1 MRLSKIILVTRFIL
15 LQRIRIFLENL
26 KTSFFIISFIYAY
39 LSSKMKKVTVNEL
52 MKSADVKLVINN
64 FNARKTGE
72 DRVYSP
78 QSDSSSGS
86 SGGGGGGGGGGSGG
100 GHRF

>member
-1 MRLSKIILVTRFIL
+1 
-15 LQRIRIFLENL
+15 
-26 KTSFFIISFIYAY
+26 
-39 LSSKMKKVTVNEL
+39 MKKATVNEL
-52 MKSADVKLVINN
+52 MKSADVKLEISN

-78 QSDSSSGS
+78 QSDSSSSGS
-86 SGGGGGGGGGGSGG
+86 SGGGGGGGGGGGSGG

>member
-1 MRLSKIILVTRFIL
+1 
-15 LQRIRIFLENL
+15 
-26 KTSFFIISFIYAY
+26 
-39 LSSKMKKVTVNEL
+39 MKKASVNEL
-52 MKSADVKLVINN
+52 MKSVDSKLVVNN
-64 FNARKTGE
+64 FNARVTGQ

-86 SGGGGGGGGGGSGG
+86 SGGGGGGGGGSGG